1 MEYESD
7 FYLCFMERTQQN
19 LDSYEGG
26 YDATQLLNSLL
37 GLLIVP
43 KEKLFDQIPDTSLNE
58 LSPSEWGDVSSWVT
72 QNINGD
78 LGHGNTS
85 TLRQFVRKLRNSVA
99 HFHITPH
106 HESGVVRG
114 FRFAYGS
121 FNAEIPE
128 GELKKFVK
136 QLASTL
142 VNLQGSSA

>member
-7 FYLCFMERTQQN
+7 FYLCFMKRTQQN
-19 LDSYEGG
+19 LDNYEGV

-43 KEKLFDQIPDTSLNE
+43 KEKLFDEIPDISLNE

-72 QNINGD
+72 QNVNGE
-78 LGHGNTS
+78 LGHEDSS

-99 HFHITPH
+99 HFHITPR

-114 FRFAYGS
+114 FCFADGS

-128 GELKKFVK
+128 NELKKFVE

-142 VNLQGSSA
+142 ANLQATGT